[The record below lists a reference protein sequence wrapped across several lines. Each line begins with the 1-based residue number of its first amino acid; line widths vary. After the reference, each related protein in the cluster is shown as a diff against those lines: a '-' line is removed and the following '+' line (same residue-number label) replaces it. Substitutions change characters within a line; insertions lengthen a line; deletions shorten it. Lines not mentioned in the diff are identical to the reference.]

1 MSKKC
6 KARALTDEQT
16 AFLVSETTLR
26 KWLPFSLET
35 RTKLFEQ
42 HYPGTKLA
50 VTRLRLL
57 YKKHRIRHRI
67 IASNLMLSQTQH
79 DKINREKRLVLP
91 RMISM
96 IEQNK
101 NLIFVDEA
109 VFSSRLDHSKSWWVP
124 GNRAIL
130 IDRNSLG
137 FKAVGVVAGIDMQG
151 RVVAVHMEDTSID

>member
-1 MSKKC
+1 
-6 KARALTDEQT
+6 
-16 AFLVSETTLR
+16 
-26 KWLPFSLET
+26 
-35 RTKLFEQ
+35 
-42 HYPGTKLA
+42 
-50 VTRLRLL
+50 
-57 YKKHRIRHRI
+57 
-67 IASNLMLSQTQH
+67 MLSQTQH

-151 RVVAVHMEDTSID
+151 RVVAVQMEDISID